1 MKKTHTIADVRATI
15 NDLLKQAE
23 LEHLLESQ
31 ELGGCFLDRPFTADR
46 KLGVLTFTLAAI
58 CFRNKDALDI
68 LNKRVADLSRHAH
81 ILQHAQERRKN
92 GSNTTK

>member
-31 ELGGCFLDRPFTADR
+31 ELRVNRPFTTDR

-58 CFRNKDALDI
+58 CFRNKEALDI

-81 ILQHAQERRKN
+81 ILQQAQERRKN
-92 GSNTTK
+92 G